1 MYMYIKIT
9 PDDSVFS
16 VNASQLQYHQIRSSI
31 SDIGAAAGNKPRRDV
46 TWSGVQKPA
55 VCTFEAAAND
65 ADVKAAAA
73 AVVVVVDIGAAS
85 DLWTQNI

>member
-46 TWSGVQKPA
+46 TWSGV
-55 VCTFEAAAND
+55 
-65 ADVKAAAA
+65 
-73 AVVVVVDIGAAS
+73 
-85 DLWTQNI
+85 